1 MRNLTITALLLL
13 SCCAR
18 FDEAKEREGCQKAH
32 PNDQVAADKCFET
45 SILEWQNAHAWVA
58 RITHRR
64 RVMVNRLW
72 QAGAIVPETT
82 VREWLALLAT
92 LAASLSALFAGLIW
106 WMRLI
111 EAISVRRRLGI
122 LVNNTSGAHLA
133 EMAGQEALQQ
143 ATPALQTSYRREVE
157 TEQSAGWTMLIQH
170 DNEFRSC
177 KTVSITLHI
186 LKKFPVIR
194 HKKKQITA
202 ILPEAMRDRA
212 G

>member
-1 MRNLTITALLLL
+1 
-13 SCCAR
+13 
-18 FDEAKEREGCQKAH
+18 
-32 PNDQVAADKCFET
+32 
-45 SILEWQNAHAWVA
+45 
-58 RITHRR
+58 
-64 RVMVNRLW
+64 MVNRLW

-202 ILPEAMRDRA
+202 MLPEAMRDRA

>member
-1 MRNLTITALLLL
+1 ML
-13 SCCAR
+13 
-18 FDEAKEREGCQKAH
+18 
-32 PNDQVAADKCFET
+32 
-45 SILEWQNAHAWVA
+45 
-58 RITHRR
+58 
-64 RVMVNRLW
+64 
-72 QAGAIVPETT
+72 ETT
-82 VREWLALLAT
+82 VREWLPLLIP

-106 WMRLI
+106 WKQRKRLSSRFEMAVIPRNNPKVVAVSITVTNRSDERLLI
-111 EAISVRRRLGI
+111 EAISVRRPLGI

-143 ATPALQTSYRREVE
+143 ATPALQTSYRREIE
-157 TEQSAGWTMLIQH
+157 TEQSAGWTMLIHH

-186 LKKFPVIR
+186 LKSFPVIHHKNIR
-194 HKKKQITA
+194 HKKKQLTA